1 MSRSDRHVY
10 SIPAGV
16 GFLDALA
23 EAVLRETAGDPLTL
37 AGYRILL
44 PTRRACRSL
53 QESFLRL
60 TDGRPLL
67 LPRLEPL
74 GDIDAEELLFA
85 GAGDESDFGAA
96 SLALPPAVAPLR
108 RQLLLSRAILAARH
122 NFAGRSFTFDQAAR
136 LAAELQRLLD
146 QMTTERVG
154 FDKLHGLAG
163 EHAEHWQHTLNFL
176 EVLSKAW
183 PEMLAIEQ
191 ALDPADRRNR
201 LLAAEAERLR
211 RDPPASPLIA
221 AGSTGSIPATAD
233 LLAVIATLPQGRVVL
248 PGLDRHWDVETWT
261 AIEED
266 PFHPQH
272 GMALLLRRIGLRP
285 YEVEDWPSRLAP
297 EAPPSRARLLAE
309 ALRPAETT
317 EGWRGFAS
325 EADRQRLALSLRE
338 VERVDCP
345 TPEEEARVI
354 ALGLRAAL
362 ELPGKRAAL
371 ITPDR
376 ALARRVA
383 AELRRWGIEI
393 DDSAG
398 RPLALT
404 PPAVF
409 LRLIAEMIGQRVAP
423 AALLALLKHPL
434 AALGREP
441 ALCRR
446 LARQLDERLRGP
458 RPQPGLGRL
467 ARLGRLDK
475 KLRDFLTDL
484 NGAAAPFVDLVRRR
498 KASARDLLAAHV
510 QLAEAMAATDTEKG
524 PDRLW
529 AGEAGEALAGFVAE
543 LQEALADLPPMDGR
557 RWMAFLEAL
566 LAGRVVRP
574 RYGRHP
580 RLAIWGPLE
589 ARLQQADLMI
599 LGGLNEGTW
608 PPQAPIDPWFSR
620 PMRRALGLSSLDRR
634 IGQAA
639 HDFVQAAASAPA
651 LMLTRSLRVEG
662 APSVASRWLLR
673 LDGLLR
679 LIGIAPENL
688 HAGEWLGWQKT
699 IDQAEGFVPAAAPTP
714 RPPVAL
720 RPSELSV
727 TEIETW
733 MRDPYAIYA
742 RRILKLEPLDP
753 LDADPGAA
761 ERGSFIHEALENFVK
776 AYPEGLP
783 ADAYDKL
790 IACGREAFGRSL
802 DWPTVRAFWWPRF
815 ERISRWFVAEETQRR
830 PLLAASLAEARGRFA
845 LELPGCRPFTLKGK
859 ADRIDRLKTG
869 GLVIIDYKT
878 GRVPTSAQ
886 VEALHAPQL
895 PLEAAMVAAGAFAG
909 LEMSPVAELAYWS
922 LKGGRNVAEII
933 PIKGDPAPLAARAR
947 QQLAKLVAAYED
959 PSMPYLPGPDP
970 DFAPGEG
977 PYDHLSRRG
986 EWGVDR
992 GEGLP

>member
-1 MSRSDRHVY
+1 MSRSDRRVY

-23 EAVLRETAGDPLTL
+23 EAVLCETAGDPLTL
-37 AGYRILL
+37 ASYRILL

-60 TDGRPLL
+60 ADGKPLL

-85 GAGDESDFGAA
+85 GASDESDFGDT

-122 NFAGRSFTFDQAAR
+122 NFAGRSFTLDQAAR

-201 LLAAEAERLR
+201 LLAAEAERLA

-233 LLAVIATLPQGRVVL
+233 LLAVIAALPQGRVVL
-248 PGLDRHWDVETWT
+248 PGLDRHWDAETWA

-272 GMALLLRRIGLRP
+272 GMAQLLRRIGLRP
-285 YEVEDWPSRLAP
+285 DEVEDWPSKLVP

-317 EGWRGFAS
+317 ESWRGFAS
-325 EADRQRLALSLRE
+325 TTDRERLTLSLRE

-354 ALGLRAAL
+354 ALRLRAAL

-383 AELRRWGIEI
+383 AELRRWEIEI

-409 LRLIAEMIGQRVAP
+409 LRLVAEMVDQRAAP

-441 ALCRR
+441 AQCRR

-475 KLRDFLTDL
+475 ELRDFLADL
-484 NGAAAPFVDLVRRR
+484 HGAAAPFVDLVRRR
-498 KASARDLLAAHV
+498 KANATDLLQAHV
-510 QLAEAMAATDTEKG
+510 QLAEALAASDAEKG

-543 LQEALADLPPMDGR
+543 LQEAMADLPPMDGR
-557 RWMAFLEAL
+557 RWIAFLDAL

-589 ARLQQADLMI
+589 ARLQQADLVI

-679 LIGIAPENL
+679 LVGIAPQSP

-699 IDQAEGFVPAAAPTP
+699 IDEAEGFAPAAAPTP

-742 RRILKLEPLDP
+742 RRILMLEPLDP

-783 ADAYDKL
+783 ADAYDNL
-790 IACGREAFGRSL
+790 IACGREAFGHSL

-815 ERISRWFVAEETQRR
+815 ERIARWFLAEETLRR

-859 ADRIDRLKTG
+859 ADRIDRLKSG

-878 GRVPTSAQ
+878 GRVPSSAQ

-909 LEMSPVAELAYWS
+909 LEKLPVAELAYWS
-922 LKGGRNVAEII
+922 LKGGRDVAEII
-933 PIKGDPAPLAARAR
+933 PIKGDPVPLGARAR
-947 QQLAKLVAAYED
+947 QQLAKLIAAYED
-959 PSMPYLPGPDP
+959 PSMPYLPAPDP

-977 PYDHLSRRG
+977 PYDQLSRRG

-992 GEGLP
+992 GEGAP

>member
-1 MSRSDRHVY
+1 MSRADRRVY
-10 SIPAGV
+10 NIPAGV

-23 EAVLRETAGDPLTL
+23 EVVLRETAGDPLTL
-37 AGYRILL
+37 ASYRILL

-60 TDGRPLL
+60 ADGKPLL

-74 GDIDAEELLFA
+74 GDIDAEELLFT
-85 GAGDESDFGAA
+85 GAGEESGFGEA

-108 RQLLLSRAILAARH
+108 RQLLLSRAILAARR
-122 NFAGRSFTFDQAAR
+122 NFAGRSFTLDQAAR

-154 FDKLHGLAG
+154 FDKLRGLAG

-201 LLAAEAERLR
+201 LLAAEAERLV

-233 LLAVIATLPQGRVVL
+233 LLAVISALPQGRVVL
-248 PGLDRHWDVETWT
+248 PGLDRHWDAETWA

-285 YEVEDWPSRLAP
+285 DEVEDWPTELAP
-297 EAPPSRARLLAE
+297 DAPPSRAKLLAE

-317 EGWRGFAS
+317 ESWRGFAS
-325 EADRQRLALSLRE
+325 QADRERLALSLRD
-338 VERVDCP
+338 VTRVDCP

-354 ALGLRAAL
+354 ALRLRAAL

-383 AELRRWGIEI
+383 AELRRWEIEI

-404 PPAVF
+404 PPAAF
-409 LRLIAEMIGQRVAP
+409 LRLVAEMVAQRAAP

-434 AALGREP
+434 AAVGREP
-441 ALCRR
+441 AQCRR
-446 LARQLDERLRGP
+446 LARQLDKRLRGP

-467 ARLGRLDK
+467 ARLGGLDK
-475 KLRDFLTDL
+475 DLREFLADL
-484 NGAAAPFVDLVRRR
+484 NGAAAAFVDLARRR
-498 KASARDLLAAHV
+498 QASARDLLAAHV
-510 QLAEAMAATDTEKG
+510 QLAEALAASDAETG
-524 PDRLW
+524 AARLW
-529 AGEAGEALAGFVAE
+529 AGEAGEGLANFIAE

-557 RWMAFLEAL
+557 RWLAFLDAL

-589 ARLQQADLMI
+589 ARLQQADLVV
-599 LGGLNEGTW
+599 LGGLNEGIW

-639 HDFVQAAASAPA
+639 HDFIQAAASAPA

-662 APSVASRWLLR
+662 APGGGSRWLLR

-679 LIGIAPENL
+679 LVGIAPESL

-699 IDQAEGFVPAAAPTP
+699 IDQAEGFAPALAPTP
-714 RPPVAL
+714 RPPVEL

-742 RRILKLEPLDP
+742 RRILKLEPLEP

-761 ERGSFIHEALENFVK
+761 ERGSFIHKALEDFVK

-783 ADAYDKL
+783 ADAFDKL
-790 IACGREAFGRSL
+790 IACGQRAFGHSL
-802 DWPTVRAFWWPRF
+802 ASPTVRAFWWPRF
-815 ERISRWFVAEETQRR
+815 ERIARWFVAEETLRR
-830 PLLAASLAEARGRFA
+830 PLLTASLAEARGRFV
-845 LELPGCRPFTLKGK
+845 LELAGCRPFTLKGK

-878 GRVPTSAQ
+878 GQVPSSAQ

-895 PLEAAMVAAGAFAG
+895 PLEAAMVAAGAFAELG
-909 LEMSPVAELAYWS
+909 KLPVAELAYWS
-922 LKGGRNVAEII
+922 LKGGRDVAAII
-933 PIKGDPAPLAARAR
+933 PVKGDPAPLAARSR
-947 QQLAKLVAAYED
+947 QQLEKLITAYED
-959 PSMPYLPGPDP
+959 PSMPYLPAPDP
-970 DFAPGEG
+970 DLPAGEG
-977 PYDHLSRRG
+977 PYDQLSRRG

-992 GEGLP
+992 GEAAA